1 MNRQIRMVG
10 LAVLVMFGAL
20 FVNLNWI
27 QILSAERLANDPA
40 NTRVLLREH
49 SIARGAILSADLSV
63 LAQSRPTPKEALKFL
78 RVYDTGALF
87 GHVTGFYSVRFGRTG
102 LESEYN
108 DSLIGKGGVLTIQ
121 DLDDRLSGGR
131 RGDDVVISINSIVQ
145 KAAAESLGAR
155 RGAVVALDPITGQ
168 VLAMY
173 SSPTFDPNPLSQHSQ
188 SIQGE
193 IWTALNADTNK
204 PLLNRATSATYAP
217 GSTFKLITAAAA
229 IENGKGSETSFPP
242 AKSYQP
248 PQTDKSIGNFGGS
261 TCGGNMAEALRTS
274 CNVYFARLGAEL
286 PEGVLEKTARSFG
299 FGEVPDIDTAAAA
312 SKLPSTSALRSPAF
326 AAQSAIGQFDVAATP
341 LSMAIV
347 ASVIANRGALVATR
361 LGAEVR
367 DARGA
372 VLTKTRSI
380 VLRQAIDPE
389 TAATLTRMM
398 IEVVKSGTGKAAAIS
413 GIEVAGKTGTAQA
426 GVQGE
431 RSLAWFVGFAP
442 ASGPRIAIAVL
453 VESDEDSSNETG
465 GRIAAPIAKKLIE
478 THRTA
483 ARW

>member
-27 QILSAERLANDPA
+27 QIFSAQRLANNPA

-63 LAQSRPTPKEALKFL
+63 LAQSQPTPKEALKFL
-78 RVYDTGALF
+78 RVYDTGPLF

-102 LESEYN
+102 LESKYN

-145 KAAAESLGAR
+145 RAAAEALGAR

-173 SSPTFDPNPLSQHSQ
+173 SSPTFDPNSLSQHSQ
-188 SIQGE
+188 SAQGE
-193 IWTALNADTNK
+193 VWTALNADANK

-229 IENGKGSETSFPP
+229 IENGKGDVSFPP

-286 PEGVLEKTARSFG
+286 PTGVLEETARSFG
-299 FGEVPDIDTAAAA
+299 FGEVPDIDMVATA
-312 SKLPSTSALRSPAF
+312 SKLPAASALRSPAF

-341 LSMAIV
+341 LQMAIV
-347 ASVIANRGALVATR
+347 ASVIANRGALVASR
-361 LGAEVR
+361 LGAEIR
-367 DARGA
+367 ETSGEG
-372 VLTKTRSI
+372 LTKTRSE
-380 VLRQAIDPE
+380 VLRQTIKTE
-389 TAATLTRMM
+389 TAATLTAMM
-398 IEVVKSGTGKAAAIS
+398 VEVVKSGTGTAAAIS

-431 RSLAWFVGFAP
+431 RSFVWFVGFAP

-453 VESDEDSSNETG
+453 VESEEDSSNETG

-478 THRTA
+478 THRAA